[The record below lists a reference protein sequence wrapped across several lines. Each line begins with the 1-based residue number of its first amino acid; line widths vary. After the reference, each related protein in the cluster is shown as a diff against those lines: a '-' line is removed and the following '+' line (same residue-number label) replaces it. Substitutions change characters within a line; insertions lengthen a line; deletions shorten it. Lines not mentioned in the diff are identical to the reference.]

1 MGAGGYTH
9 LFISKIVKIATYVG
23 GRLEY
28 RGQEKLNFVWFK
40 DLLWNYENVYNY
52 MTKLNSNKK

>member
-9 LFISKIVKIATYVG
+9 LFILKIVKIATYVG

-28 RGQEKLNFVWFK
+28 RGQEKLNFV
-40 DLLWNYENVYNY
+40 
-52 MTKLNSNKK
+52 